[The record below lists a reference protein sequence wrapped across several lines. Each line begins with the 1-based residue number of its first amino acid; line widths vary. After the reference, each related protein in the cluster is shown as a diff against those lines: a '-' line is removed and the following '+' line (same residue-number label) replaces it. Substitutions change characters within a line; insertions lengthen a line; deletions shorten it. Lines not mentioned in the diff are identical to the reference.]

1 MSIESI
7 FRIAF
12 WFLFGGLIIMQVY
25 FASRVRQAGERVAA
39 DRNAIAREGW
49 GYVVARII
57 WYDQYL
63 TRQRVSN
70 SVRSP
75 MPYFWVISELC
86 AATHCQR
93 PARLTQVCVHR
104 C

>member
-49 GYVVARII
+49 GFVVARII

-75 MPYFWVISELC
+75 MPYF
-86 AATHCQR
+86 
-93 PARLTQVCVHR
+93 
-104 C
+104 